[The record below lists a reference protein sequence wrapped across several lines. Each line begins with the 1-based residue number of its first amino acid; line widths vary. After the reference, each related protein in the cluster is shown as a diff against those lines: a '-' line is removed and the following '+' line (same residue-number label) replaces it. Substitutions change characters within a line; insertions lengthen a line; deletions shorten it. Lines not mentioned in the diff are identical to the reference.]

1 MRGSGF
7 SFKAADSKLVENAFD
22 KALFAAREQI
32 LTDCNFYVKVDQGIL
47 RDSAY
52 MRHPKPMVIEAV
64 WDTPYAKRQYYTG
77 KPSTDVN
84 VNASIL
90 WAQKA
95 ADKYRGDWA
104 RILQKG
110 MEANL

>member
-1 MRGSGF
+1 MNRSGF
-7 SFKAADSKLVENAFD
+7 SFKAADSKPIEQAFD
-22 KALFAAREQI
+22 KALFAVREQI
-32 LTDCNFYVKVDQGIL
+32 LTDCNYYVKVDQGIL

-52 MRHPKPMVIEAV
+52 TRHPKQMVLEVV

-104 RILQKG
+104 RIIEKG
-110 MEANL
+110 MGERL

>member
-1 MRGSGF
+1 MTI
-7 SFKAADSKLVENAFD
+7 
-22 KALFAAREQI
+22 Q
-32 LTDCNFYVKVDQGIL
+32 
-47 RDSAY
+47 
-52 MRHPKPMVIEAV
+52 VI

-77 KPSTDVN
+77 KPSHDVN

-104 RILQKG
+104 RMLQKG
-110 MEANL
+110 LGEQL